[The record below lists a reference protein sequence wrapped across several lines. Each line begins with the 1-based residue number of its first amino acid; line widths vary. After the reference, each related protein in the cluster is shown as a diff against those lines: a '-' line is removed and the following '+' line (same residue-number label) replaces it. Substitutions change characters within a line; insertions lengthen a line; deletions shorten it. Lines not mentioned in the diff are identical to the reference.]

1 MLTTV
6 GSNTTA
12 INVTTE
18 SIVIAAEIIIVLI
31 CIDQCRLFVI
41 LHRIFF
47 FSVLLKNQ
55 VVLERRFDLHIPMKV
70 FHLLIDIT
78 NKVNCLLNCKSAEI
92 KSCSKERE
100 KLFSVFD

>member
-18 SIVIAAEIIIVLI
+18 SIVIAAAIIIVLI
-31 CIDQCRLFVI
+31 CIDQCRLFI
-41 LHRIFF
+41 IHHRIFF

-55 VVLERRFDLHIPMKV
+55 VVLERQFDLHIRMKV
-70 FHLLIDIT
+70 SHLLIDIT
-78 NKVNCLLNCKSAEI
+78 NKVSCLLNCKSTEI
-92 KSCSKERE
+92 KSCSKKRERE
-100 KLFSVFD
+100 IV